1 MGLFGIGN
9 KIDTDLLRGTVLFS
23 GFDDAE
29 LNDAA
34 KLANREDVDAG
45 AVLVEQGRYGDACY
59 VISEGT
65 AAVYINDEFVT
76 TVDAPSAIGE
86 MAIIERR
93 PRNATVVAE
102 TPMVLAK
109 FEVDDFRKL
118 LERYPTAEIRV
129 QELLSRRLRQNT
141 ARDDNA

>member
-9 KIDTDLLRGTVLFS
+9 KIDTALLRDTPLFN
-23 GFDDAE
+23 GFDDTE

-34 KLANREDVDAG
+34 KLASRQDIDAG
-45 AVLVEQGRYGDACY
+45 EVLVEQGRYGDACF

-76 TVDAPSAIGE
+76 TVDAPTAIGE

-93 PRNATVVAE
+93 PRNATVITE

-109 FEVDDFRKL
+109 FGVDDFRKL
-118 LERYPTAEIRV
+118 LDRYPTAELRV
-129 QELLSRRLRQNT
+129 RELLTKRLRENI
-141 ARDDNA
+141 ARADDE

>member
-9 KIDTDLLRGTVLFS
+9 KIDTALLRDTPLFA

-34 KLANREDVDAG
+34 KLASRQDVEAG
-45 AVLVEQGRYGDACY
+45 EVLVEQGRYGDACY

-65 AAVYINDEFVT
+65 AAIYMNDEFVT
-76 TVDAPSAIGE
+76 TVDAPTAIGE
-86 MAIIERR
+86 MSIIERR
-93 PRNATVVAE
+93 PRNATVIAE

-109 FEVDDFRKL
+109 FGVDDFRKL
-118 LERYPTAEIRV
+118 LTKYPTAELRV
-129 QELLSRRLRQNT
+129 QELLTKRVRENT
-141 ARDDNA
+141 QRAED